1 MASWRILW
9 YDAYLLF
16 FCQYFLKFKGRVQ
29 CFTSLALVISF
40 LQSQKYSAT
49 EQGIYLSNF
58 MYYFM

>member
-1 MASWRILW
+1 M
-9 YDAYLLF
+9 
-16 FCQYFLKFKGRVQ
+16 KFKGRVQ